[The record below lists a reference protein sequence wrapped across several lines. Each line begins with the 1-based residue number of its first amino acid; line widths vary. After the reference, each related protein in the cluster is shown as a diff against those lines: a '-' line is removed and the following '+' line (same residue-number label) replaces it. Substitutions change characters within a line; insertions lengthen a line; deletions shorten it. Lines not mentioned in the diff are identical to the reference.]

1 MVSPSLPRL
10 SVADVADGGVR
21 IALEA
26 DGSVVVPLAVVDLTA
41 PASAADVEAAIA
53 RLGERGTPTL
63 VGVATPETTRAVL
76 PLAKRLSLTLVET
89 DRQLD
94 RAFVAVSDP
103 EATLVTIAANV
114 TANPAACLA
123 LRDLLRVTTGVADLR
138 DGLVAE
144 SFAYSMLLAGAEF
157 RRWRE
162 GRPRR
167 AVPVQAD
174 EPVLVDRTGALL
186 EVRLNRPARR
196 NSFSREVR
204 DALLDA
210 LELPELDH
218 TIERVRLAGE
228 GPAFCSGGDLDEFG
242 STTDVVVAHRV
253 RTTQAVGLAIDR
265 LGDRIEVVLHG
276 ACIGAGI
283 EVPAFARRVLAR
295 PDLSVRLPE
304 LPMGLVPGAGGTVSL
319 PRRIGRWRT
328 EYLALTAESIGLETA
343 LEWGLVDEPLT

>member
-1 MVSPSLPRL
+1 VSSSLLRVSL
-10 SVADVADGGVR
+10 ADVADGAVR
-21 IALEA
+21 LSLEA
-26 DGSVVVPLAVVDLTA
+26 DGSVAVPLAVVDLDA
-41 PASAADVEAAIA
+41 PVSDAAVEAAAA
-53 RLGERGTPTL
+53 RLGEGGTPIL
-63 VGVATPETTRAVL
+63 VGMATPKTSRAFL
-76 PLAKRLSLTLVET
+76 PIAEKLSVTLVET
-89 DRQLD
+89 EQKLA
-94 RAFVAVSDP
+94 RAFVAVPD
-103 EATLVTIAANV
+103 AGAALATIAATV
-114 TANPAACLA
+114 AANPAAGLV
-123 LRDLLRVTTGVADLR
+123 LRDVLRVTTALAELR

-144 SFAYSMLLAGAEF
+144 SLAYSMLLAGPEF

-167 AVPVQAD
+167 PAPEPVD
-174 EPVLVDRTGALL
+174 DPVLVERVDGLL

-196 NSFSREVR
+196 NAFSRELR

-210 LELPELDH
+210 LELPALDH
-218 TIERVRLAGE
+218 TVERVRLTGE

-242 STTDVVVAHRV
+242 TTTDVVVAHRV

-304 LPMGLVPGAGGTVSL
+304 LAMGLVPGAGGTVSL

-328 EYLALTAESIGLETA
+328 EYLALTGEPIGLATA
-343 LEWGLVDEPLT
+343 LDWGLVDEPL

>member
-1 MVSPSLPRL
+1 MSSSLPRY
-10 SVADVADGGVR
+10 SVADVADGGLR
-21 IALEA
+21 LSLEP
-26 DGSVVVPLAVVDLTA
+26 DGSVAVPLAVVDLTA
-41 PASAADVEAAIA
+41 PVRAAAVEAAVGRVA
-53 RLGERGTPTL
+53 EGATPIL
-63 VGVATPETTRAVL
+63 VGVATPGTTHAVL

-89 DRQLD
+89 DQHLA
-94 RAFVAVSDP
+94 RAFVAISDP
-103 EATLVTIAANV
+103 EATLATIAATV
-114 TANPAACLA
+114 AANPAACLA
-123 LRDLLRVTTGVADLR
+123 LRDLLPVTTSVAELR

-144 SFAYSMLLAGAEF
+144 SFAYSMLLAGPEF

-167 AVPVQAD
+167 PVPEHAD
-174 EPVLVDRTGALL
+174 DPVLVERTGALL
-186 EVRLNRPARR
+186 EVRLNRPTRR

-204 DALLDA
+204 DALLEA
-210 LELPELDH
+210 LELPALDH

-242 STTDVVVAHRV
+242 TTTDFVLAHRV
-253 RTTQAVGLAIDR
+253 RTTRAAGLAIDR

-295 PDLSVRLPE
+295 SDVSVRLPE

-328 EYLALTAESIGLETA
+328 EYLALTAEPIGLATA